1 MQGLQ
6 RDRVIVRVDRVGIE
20 ADSKDGIADLSE
32 NLLQFMLYNLNEG
45 SGQKQSLF
53 FRKFF
58 LIKGWV
64 PSNI

>member
-6 RDRVIVRVDRVGIE
+6 REGVIVRVDRVGIE
-20 ADSKDGIADLSE
+20 ADNNDGIANILK
-32 NLLQFMLYNLNEG
+32 NLWQFMLYNLNEG